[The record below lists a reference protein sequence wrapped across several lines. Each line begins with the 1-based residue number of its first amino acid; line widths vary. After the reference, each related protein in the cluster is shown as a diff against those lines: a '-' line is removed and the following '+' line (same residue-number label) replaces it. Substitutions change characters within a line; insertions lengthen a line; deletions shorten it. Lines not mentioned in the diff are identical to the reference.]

1 MYNNGVTTATF
12 KEYAEE
18 IKLSRSIQIYLRY
31 AEALAGIAAN
41 DSNWKGATELAMRVL
56 KEGIKAE
63 KYYLQKYLNDFEVSY
78 MDVVRDEAG
87 KIVYD
92 STVFEIDSIT
102 GDKIYTLPDSAL
114 VTETRQLFDTIEY
127 DFTSFAALDENI
139 GVHSRGSGN
148 AEYNEYY
155 SLSNDSCIAL
165 YFGKEAV
172 DATKEIPL
180 LNDKGKVQFDENGDT
195 IMTTVAYKEYG
206 ITPEM
211 KVDYVRNL
219 IIDECALETA
229 FEGYRFTDLIR
240 FAKNMGNPDV
250 LAKRVAG
257 RAIENKVSSSHPDFQ
272 YDATLYEKLKNE
284 ANWYLPKK

>member
-1 MYNNGVTTATF
+1 M
-12 KEYAEE
+12 
-18 IKLSRSIQIYLRY
+18 
-31 AEALAGIAAN
+31 
-41 DSNWKGATELAMRVL
+41 
-56 KEGIKAE
+56 
-63 KYYLQKYLNDFEVSY
+63 
-78 MDVVRDEAG
+78 
-87 KIVYD
+87 
-92 STVFEIDSIT
+92 
-102 GDKIYTLPDSAL
+102 
-114 VTETRQLFDTIEY
+114 
-127 DFTSFAALDENI
+127 
-139 GVHSRGSGN
+139 
-148 AEYNEYY
+148 
-155 SLSNDSCIAL
+155 
-165 YFGKEAV
+165 
-172 DATKEIPL
+172 